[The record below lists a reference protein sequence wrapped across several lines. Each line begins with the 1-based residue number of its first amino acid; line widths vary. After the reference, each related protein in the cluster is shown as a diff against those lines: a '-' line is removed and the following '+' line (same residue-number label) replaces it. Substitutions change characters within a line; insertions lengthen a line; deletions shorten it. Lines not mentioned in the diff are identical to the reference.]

1 MLISYVRN
9 PDNNERIGVIVAI
22 SVDNIGWSQCNKKDK
37 FDKERGKEIAL
48 GRAMYGTKKK
58 PALVKST
65 NIRFVREKIGKEDA
79 IYLVGERIN
88 LIEMEIEKMRERAKR
103 YYKKEY
109 IKEVKWDS
117 PTLKEV

>member
-58 PALVKST
+58 PAFVKVSH
-65 NIRFVREKIGKEDA
+65 IGFVKKKLIGR
-79 IYLVGERIN
+79 VN